1 MMGWQTITPCKGG
14 AYIGMRV
21 KLSATPWQLVKL
33 ACKVAMHGC
42 NTFIRSLDMVYVFDY
57 KQPSEHLASGVQRI
71 LVEDTGAIVVSYRK
85 KPYVE
90 YVMLAAIKPK
100 TLLWVAYRSWR
111 LN

>member
-14 AYIGMRV
+14 AYIGMKM

-33 ACKVAMHGC
+33 ACRVALHGC
-42 NTFIRSLDMVYVFDY
+42 DTFIRSLDMVYVFDC
-57 KQPSEHLASGVQRI
+57 KQPSEYLASEVQRI
-71 LVEDTGAIVVSYRK
+71 VLDDAGYIMVSYRK
-85 KPYVE
+85 RLYTE
-90 YVMLAAIKPK
+90 YVLLAAIKPK